1 MAGVLLGQMW
11 SLEFPLR
18 TRWSH
23 RELKA
28 GEWPGQIYLLVWHPE
43 WPRGGSQTEG
53 NEVGKVC
60 CRKGLVICLRN
71 VSWIN
76 KRMRDLVIPFYGST
90 GFVPNV
96 INNSIIEVSPPYCSR
111 SQQANCK
118 NTKIQLQSKFLLTWG
133 RVLEF
138 GWSSWIEISNSEKK
152 WLQMATLSNFVKL
165 FTPLKASTEA
175 PLTWSSMQPCEVGN
189 MDLESLA
196 IANGPRM
203 LKACCRT
210 SLRTVGWSKTKFA
223 LGYTNE
229 EKKWGVINSL

>member
-1 MAGVLLGQMW
+1 MSVVLLGQMW
-11 SLEFPLR
+11 SLEFPQR

-76 KRMRDLVIPFYGST
+76 KWMRDLVIPFFGST

-96 INNSIIEVSPPYCSR
+96 INNSVIEVSPSYCSR

-118 NTKIQLQSKFLLTWG
+118 NTEIQLQSKFLLTWG

-152 WLQMATLSNFVKL
+152 WLQMATLSNFVKPYPTESIHRG
-165 FTPLKASTEA
+165 TPYLLIYAALRSRKHGFGIAGHSQWPQNA
-175 PLTWSSMQPCEVGN
+175 
-189 MDLESLA
+189 ESLLP
-196 IANGPRM
+196 N
-203 LKACCRT
+203 KSTDCR
-210 SLRTVGWSKTKFA
+210 LV
-223 LGYTNE
+223 
-229 EKKWGVINSL
+229 